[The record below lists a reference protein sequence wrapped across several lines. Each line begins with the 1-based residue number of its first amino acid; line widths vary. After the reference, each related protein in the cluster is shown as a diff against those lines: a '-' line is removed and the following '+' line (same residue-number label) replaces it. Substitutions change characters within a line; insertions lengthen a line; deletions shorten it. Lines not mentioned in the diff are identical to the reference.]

1 MRILEIN
8 KFNYS
13 RRGAD
18 KHFID
23 VVRLLKSKGHTVA
36 EFSMRHPKN
45 RVSPWSKY
53 FLSYVG
59 YNAADSNFS
68 EKIKGAAR
76 MFYSFEA
83 KRKINLLLDE
93 FRPDVVHIHN
103 VYHQLS
109 PCILFEIKKRNIPI
123 VMTVHDYKII
133 NPNHSLNL
141 NGESYDRCRNGKY
154 YQCFLDKC
162 VKNSYAKSLVA
173 ALEMYWHEK
182 IGTYRKNV
190 DAYIVPSNYAKTTL
204 VSWGLPAQ
212 KINVLEHFTLPMP
225 ENSNNTDLNSRHYAL
240 YFGSISA
247 KKGVD
252 VLLRIFKKNK
262 DFKLYLAGMIEDGYE
277 IPEKNQ
283 IKYLGELNQRELQN
297 YIKKCLF
304 VISASRLPETF
315 GLAALEANA
324 FGKPFVGLKTGALPE
339 IIENGENG
347 FLADTEAEL
356 SEIAGK
362 IIRGEIKFDSRKIT
376 EKTLA
381 KYGQERYYSKL
392 SQILRGLTK

>member
-1 MRILEIN
+1 
-8 KFNYS
+8 
-13 RRGAD
+13 
-18 KHFID
+18 
-23 VVRLLKSKGHTVA
+23 
-36 EFSMRHPKN
+36 
-45 RVSPWSKY
+45 
-53 FLSYVG
+53 
-59 YNAADSNFS
+59 
-68 EKIKGAAR
+68 
-76 MFYSFEA
+76 
-83 KRKINLLLDE
+83 
-93 FRPDVVHIHN
+93 
-103 VYHQLS
+103 
-109 PCILFEIKKRNIPI
+109 
-123 VMTVHDYKII
+123 
-133 NPNHSLNL
+133 
-141 NGESYDRCRNGKY
+141 
-154 YQCFLDKC
+154 
-162 VKNSYAKSLVA
+162 
-173 ALEMYWHEK
+173 
-182 IGTYRKNV
+182 
-190 DAYIVPSNYAKTTL
+190 
-204 VSWGLPAQ
+204 
-212 KINVLEHFTLPMP
+212 MP